1 MFLALETAAFDAP
14 LSEHEVLV
22 FLVQLA
28 LLIGLARL
36 MGGIV
41 KAIGQPAVVGELLAG
56 VLLGPSIFGKIFPGA
71 SEWIFG
77 EEAVQ
82 SVIFAFAWL
91 GVIFL
96 LIVIGYETDLGIISR
111 FRRAAMGVSGGA
123 LLVPLAVATA
133 AGFLVPESFVGAT
146 ADRAVFV
153 GFFALALAVSA
164 LPVVAKI
171 LQDLRL
177 LRRNFG
183 QITLAAGMTM
193 DAVGWLLLAALSG
206 IAQDGFD
213 LVLLGQSFG
222 GLIVFVVLVVTA
234 GRWFLDGIMRWVLDR
249 GSNLTAA
256 LTVTVVAALVGGLV
270 TQFLRL
276 EAILGAF
283 LIGILLSTLRHQIP
297 QVEHTIEVMTA
308 SLFAPIFFAF
318 SGLRVDIGLLNT
330 TEAVIWTIGLI
341 VMAIAAKV
349 GGTFI
354 GGYPVGIRG
363 REALA
368 LGSGLSALGAMG
380 IVVAIVGL
388 NLGVLSDTGYT
399 VLVLAAI
406 VTSLVAPQLLKAT
419 VAGWDVPEE
428 EQVRLEREELLA
440 ASEILGS
447 KRILLPT
454 RGGKNSQYAARVIT
468 NVFDDPE
475 VTVLAVDVVKS
486 WTQRFLHR
494 VRPGQSDPTDVLA
507 ELENVRHRMVRKTAR
522 DPAAAIGREARLGYD
537 LILLG
542 ATEEEREGIGV
553 FSTVVDR
560 VLGQVD
566 IPSIIVRL
574 PAALEGEETRALPNR
589 ILVPVVASRATRAA
603 EELAYSLLRE
613 TGGRAFALHVVNRP
627 ESQGFA
633 LDEVAVESA
642 VRAGQE
648 MVNTA
653 AAFGEQLGVTVETGI
668 RVAPNPAEEI
678 VEVANAGSFDLVV
691 IGAANKPLSNRPFF
705 GHRVTYMIDHSEIPL
720 AVVALPTRNGAT
732 P

>member
-1 MFLALETAAFDAP
+1 MFFAVTSFNAP

-28 LLIGLARL
+28 LLVGLARL
-36 MGGIV
+36 LGGIV
-41 KAIGQPAVVGELLAG
+41 KAIGQPAVIGELLAG
-56 VLLGPSIFGKIFPGA
+56 VLLGPSVFGKIAPSA
-71 SEWIFG
+71 HEWVFG
-77 EEAVQ
+77 EEVVQ
-82 SVIFAFAWL
+82 SVIFAIAWL

-96 LIVIGYETDLGIISR
+96 LIVIGYETDLGIIAR
-111 FRRAAMGVSGGA
+111 FRRAALAVSAGA
-123 LLVPLAVATA
+123 LVVPLLAATV
-133 AGFLVPESFVGAT
+133 AGFLVPSSFVGIGV
-146 ADRAVFV
+146 DRGVFV

-171 LQDLRL
+171 LQDLGF

-213 LVLLGQSFG
+213 LALLGWSFG
-222 GLIVFVVLVVTA
+222 GLALFVVFVITA

-256 LTVTVVAALVGGLV
+256 LTVTVVAALTGAIV
-270 TQFLRL
+270 TQALRL

-283 LIGILLSTLRHQIP
+283 LVGILLSTLRHQIP
-297 QVEHTIEVMTA
+297 QVEHHLEVMTA
-308 SLFAPIFFAF
+308 SIFAPIFFAF
-318 SGLRVDIGLLNT
+318 SGLRVDIGLLNSV
-330 TEAVIWTIGLI
+330 EAVVWTVGLI
-341 VMAIAAKV
+341 VMAIVAKV
-349 GGTFI
+349 SGTFV
-354 GGYPVGIRG
+354 GGILGGIRG

-388 NLGVLSDTGYT
+388 NLGVVSETGYT
-399 VLVLAAI
+399 VLVIAAI
-406 VTSLVAPQLLKAT
+406 VTSLVAPQLLKA
-419 VAGWDVPEE
+419 VVKGWEIPPEE
-428 EQVRLEREELLA
+428 LQRIEREALLE

-447 KRILLPT
+447 RRILLPT
-454 RGGKNSQYAARVIT
+454 RGGRNSQYAARVIT
-468 NVFDDPE
+468 HVFDDPD

-486 WTQRFLHR
+486 WTQRVLHR
-494 VRPGQSDPTDVLA
+494 VRPGESDPDDVLG
-507 ELENVRHRMVRKTAR
+507 ELAGVSHRMVRKTAR
-522 DPAAAIGREARLGYD
+522 DPAAAIAREARLGYD
-537 LILLG
+537 LVLLG
-542 ATEEEREGIGV
+542 ATEEERDGIGV

-560 VLGQVD
+560 VLGSID
-566 IPSIIVRL
+566 IPSVIVRL
-574 PAALEGEETRALPNR
+574 PAAAEGDGMREMPRR

-603 EELAYSLLRE
+603 EELAYSLLKE

-627 ESQGFA
+627 EGQGIA
-633 LDEVAVESA
+633 LDEAAAEAA

-648 MVNTA
+648 MVSAA
-653 AAFGEQLGVTVETGI
+653 AAFGERLGVVVESGI
-668 RVAPNPAEEI
+668 RVAPNPAAEI
-678 VEVANAGSFDLVV
+678 VEVANAGAFDLVV

-720 AVVALPTRNGAT
+720 AVVALPTRR
-732 P
+732 

>member
-1 MFLALETAAFDAP
+1 MFFAVTSFNAP

-28 LLIGLARL
+28 LLVGLARL
-36 MGGIV
+36 LGGIV
-41 KAIGQPAVVGELLAG
+41 KAIGQPAVIGELLAG
-56 VLLGPSIFGKIFPGA
+56 VLLGPSVFGKIAPSA
-71 SEWIFG
+71 HEWVFG
-77 EEAVQ
+77 EEVVQ
-82 SVIFAFAWL
+82 SVIFAIAWL

-96 LIVIGYETDLGIISR
+96 LIVIGYETDLGIIAR
-111 FRRAAMGVSGGA
+111 FRRAALAVSAGA
-123 LLVPLAVATA
+123 LLVPLLAATV
-133 AGFLVPESFVGAT
+133 AGFLVPSSFVGIGV
-146 ADRAVFV
+146 DRGVFV

-171 LQDLRL
+171 LQDLGF

-213 LVLLGQSFG
+213 LALLGWSFG
-222 GLIVFVVLVVTA
+222 GLALFVVFVITA

-256 LTVTVVAALVGGLV
+256 LTVTVVAALTGAIV
-270 TQFLRL
+270 TQALRL

-283 LIGILLSTLRHQIP
+283 LVGILLSTLRHQIP
-297 QVEHTIEVMTA
+297 QVEHHLEVMTA
-308 SLFAPIFFAF
+308 SVFAPIFFAF
-318 SGLRVDIGLLNT
+318 SGLRVDIGLLNSV
-330 TEAVIWTIGLI
+330 EAVVWTVGLI
-341 VMAIAAKV
+341 VMAIVAKV
-349 GGTFI
+349 SGTFV
-354 GGYPVGIRG
+354 GGILGGIRG

-388 NLGVLSDTGYT
+388 NLGVVSETGYT

-406 VTSLVAPQLLKAT
+406 VTSLVAPQLLKA
-419 VAGWDVPEE
+419 VVKGWEIPPEE
-428 EQVRLEREELLA
+428 LQRIEREALLE

-447 KRILLPT
+447 QRILLPT
-454 RGGKNSQYAARVIT
+454 RGGRNSQYAARVIT
-468 NVFDDPE
+468 HVFDDPD

-486 WTQRFLHR
+486 WTQRVLHR
-494 VRPGQSDPTDVLA
+494 VRPGESDPNDVLG
-507 ELENVRHRMVRKTAR
+507 ELEGVRHRMVRKTAR
-522 DPAAAIGREARLGYD
+522 DPAAAIAREARLGYD
-537 LILLG
+537 LVLLG
-542 ATEEEREGIGV
+542 ATEEERDGIGV
-553 FSTVVDR
+553 FSSVVDR
-560 VLGQVD
+560 VLGSID
-566 IPSIIVRL
+566 IPSVIVRL
-574 PAALEGEETRALPNR
+574 PVAAEGDGMREMPRR

-603 EELAYSLLRE
+603 EELAYSLLKE

-627 ESQGFA
+627 EGQGIA
-633 LDEVAVESA
+633 LDEAAAESA

-648 MVNTA
+648 MVSAA
-653 AAFGEQLGVTVETGI
+653 AAFGERLGVVVESGI
-668 RVAPNPAEEI
+668 RVAPNPAAEI
-678 VEVANAGSFDLVV
+678 VEVANAGAFDLVV

-720 AVVALPTRNGAT
+720 AVVALPTRR
-732 P
+732 

>member
-1 MFLALETAAFDAP
+1 MFFAVTSFNAP

-28 LLIGLARL
+28 LLVGLARL
-36 MGGIV
+36 LGGIV
-41 KAIGQPAVVGELLAG
+41 KAIGQPAVIGELLAG
-56 VLLGPSIFGKIFPGA
+56 VLLGPSVFGKIAPSA
-71 SEWIFG
+71 HEWVFG
-77 EEAVQ
+77 EEVVQ
-82 SVIFAFAWL
+82 SVIFAIAWL

-96 LIVIGYETDLGIISR
+96 LIVIGYETDLGIIAR
-111 FRRAAMGVSGGA
+111 FRRAALAVSAGA
-123 LLVPLAVATA
+123 LLVPLLAATV
-133 AGFLVPESFVGAT
+133 AGFLVPSSFVGIGV
-146 ADRAVFV
+146 DRGVFV

-171 LQDLRL
+171 LQDLGF

-213 LVLLGQSFG
+213 LALLGWSFG
-222 GLIVFVVLVVTA
+222 GLALFVVFVITA

-256 LTVTVVAALVGGLV
+256 LTVTVVAALTGAIV
-270 TQFLRL
+270 TQALRL

-283 LIGILLSTLRHQIP
+283 LVGILLSTLRHQIP
-297 QVEHTIEVMTA
+297 QVEHHLEVMTA
-308 SLFAPIFFAF
+308 SVFAPIFFAF
-318 SGLRVDIGLLNT
+318 SGLRVDIGLLNSV
-330 TEAVIWTIGLI
+330 EAVVWTVGLI
-341 VMAIAAKV
+341 VMAIVAKV
-349 GGTFI
+349 SGTFV
-354 GGYPVGIRG
+354 GGILGGIRG

-388 NLGVLSDTGYT
+388 NLGVVSETGYT

-406 VTSLVAPQLLKAT
+406 VTSLVAPQLLKA
-419 VAGWDVPEE
+419 VVKGWEIPPEE
-428 EQVRLEREELLA
+428 LQRIEREALLE

-447 KRILLPT
+447 QRILLPT
-454 RGGKNSQYAARVIT
+454 RGGRNSQYAARVIT
-468 NVFDDPE
+468 HVFDDPD

-486 WTQRFLHR
+486 WTQRVLHR
-494 VRPGQSDPTDVLA
+494 VRPGESDPDDVLG
-507 ELENVRHRMVRKTAR
+507 ELAGVSHRMVRKTAR
-522 DPAAAIGREARLGYD
+522 DPAAAIAREARLGYD
-537 LILLG
+537 LVLLG
-542 ATEEEREGIGV
+542 ATEEERDGIGV

-560 VLGQVD
+560 VLGSID
-566 IPSIIVRL
+566 IPSVIVRL
-574 PAALEGEETRALPNR
+574 PAAAEGDGMREMPRR

-603 EELAYSLLRE
+603 EELAYSLLKE

-627 ESQGFA
+627 EGQGIA
-633 LDEVAVESA
+633 LDEAAAEAA

-648 MVNTA
+648 MVSAA
-653 AAFGEQLGVTVETGI
+653 AAFGERLGVVVESGI
-668 RVAPNPAEEI
+668 RVAPNPAAEI
-678 VEVANAGSFDLVV
+678 VEVANAGAFDLVV

-720 AVVALPTRNGAT
+720 AVVALPTRG
-732 P
+732 